1 MKIAFDIKFRPQI
14 ERGEYKVVTSDGR
27 PVEIIKWDCRGQA
40 PILVLVAG
48 SDADESYFFT
58 ERGCTLNEKE
68 WLYIEVGE
76 LKWKP
81 VVKDVYIKEPAIAHE
96 RNISGDDIFKGYILV
111 ADHTLKKD
119 FYDKYIMLD
128 DLERINEVSER
139 KDSDKVDL
147 KKCRENLDKPKVIYI
162 AKDFFNKYSLFFDE
176 PVLESNY
183 RFYSPNG
190 VWSNLE
196 DHRWELDEL
205 KEGEYLKYEICSLQ

>member
-14 ERGEYKVVTSDGR
+14 ERGEYKVVTSEGR

-111 ADHTLKKD
+111 ADHILKKD

-128 DLERINEVSER
+128 DLERIHEMSER
-139 KDSDKVDL
+139 KDPDKIDL
-147 KKCRENLDKPKVIYI
+147 KNVEKTQTDQ
-162 AKDFFNKYSLFFDE
+162 
-176 PVLESNY
+176 
-183 RFYSPNG
+183 
-190 VWSNLE
+190 SNLYCK
-196 DHRWELDEL
+196 RFF
-205 KEGEYLKYEICSLQ
+205 